1 MAKFVWYYN
10 NALGRPKKKKIIA
23 RHNAFHGITGLAA
36 SMTGIPVMHHGFDLP
51 LPGFLHVETP
61 HFYRNGR
68 PGESEEAY
76 AVRLAQELE
85 ALILSEGPDTV
96 AAFIAEPV
104 MGGGGAIVPPR
115 TYFEKIQAV
124 LKRHDVLML
133 ADEVITGFGRTGAM
147 FGSET
152 FAIRPDM
159 MSLAK
164 GLTSSYL
171 PLSALLVSEPIYAAL
186 ERQSAKFGIFGH
198 AHTTT
203 GHPASVAV
211 ALKVLEIYEKRDILG
226 HVQRM
231 SRPFLEAIGQFADH
245 PLVGHTRGVGLM
257 GAVELVADKQ
267 TRRSFDPAL
276 KIKNRVRVRAQELG
290 AIVRTSTAGDS
301 IAFSPPLIIS
311 EAEIAELF
319 RRFRRAL
326 DDVHGEMRTEGLAA

>member
-1 MAKFVWYYN
+1 
-10 NALGRPKKKKIIA
+10 
-23 RHNAFHGITGLAA
+23 
-36 SMTGIPVMHHGFDLP
+36 
-51 LPGFLHVETP
+51 
-61 HFYRNGR
+61 
-68 PGESEEAY
+68 
-76 AVRLAQELE
+76 
-85 ALILSEGPDTV
+85 
-96 AAFIAEPV
+96 
-104 MGGGGAIVPPR
+104 MGGGGCIVPPR

-124 LKRHDVLML
+124 LRRHDVLML

-147 FGSET
+147 FGCET

-171 PLSALLVSEPIYAAL
+171 PLSALLVSGPIYTAL
-186 ERQSAKFGIFGH
+186 EEQSRKFGMFGH

-211 ALKVLEIYEKRDILG
+211 ALKVIEIYEKRDVLG
-226 HVQRM
+226 HVRGVE
-231 SRPFLEAIGQFADH
+231 RGFLDGIAAFADH

-257 GAVELVADKQ
+257 GAVELVEDKR

-301 IAFSPPLIIS
+301 IAFSPPLIIG

-319 RRFRRAL
+319 GRFRRAL
-326 DDVHGEMRTEGLAA
+326 DEVHGEMRKEGLAA